1 MSTSVWL
8 TAPLPSDHSETIMSR
23 RRCVTA
29 SHTHVH
35 NVTPPLI
42 THTPAHTHREPAP
55 SLLPSVQLTPIKC
68 FPLTYMHIH
77 TVSSLKEFFFFFFL
91 FFYRCQMLLLAT
103 LVRQTDGQSDRQAG
117 RQNLTLL
124 IMCLLG
130 DYCLCTI

>member
-1 MSTSVWL
+1 MCVCVYVSTSVWL

-77 TVSSLKEFFFFFFL
+77 TVSSLKEFFFFFSFFL
-91 FFYRCQMLLLAT
+91 QMPNVAFGHISE
-103 LVRQTDGQSDRQAG
+103 TDRWTVRQAG
-117 RQNLTLL
+117 RQTEPNTS
-124 IMCLLG
+124 
-130 DYCLCTI
+130 YYVPAW